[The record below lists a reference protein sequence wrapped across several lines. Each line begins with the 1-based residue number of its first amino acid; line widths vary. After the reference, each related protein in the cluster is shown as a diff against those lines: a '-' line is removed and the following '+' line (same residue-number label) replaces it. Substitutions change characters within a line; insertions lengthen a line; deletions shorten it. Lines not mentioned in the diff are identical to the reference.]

1 MDFTIQTKIDKDF
14 VLSKVSEEDIFC
26 HYLGISEVTKKLYVS
41 KVRSDKHPTC
51 GFYRGKSGT
60 LYFHDFATGDCFS
73 CFSLVMALYDCS
85 YYRALRIVA
94 SDFGLIT
101 ESVSKTKVAVKNT
114 PKFTDT
120 GPTLIQV
127 KVQDFD
133 EKELKWWND
142 YGITE
147 DILKKFRVYSCKHVF
162 LNGNLFAES
171 KPGNLIFGYFG
182 GKKDGIELWRIYFPK
197 RKSYRFINNWNANKI
212 QGYEQLPKEGKAL
225 VITKSM
231 KDVMTFYSLGIP
243 AIAPC
248 SENLFI
254 SDNMLQDLK
263 RRFTNIFVMYDNDLP
278 GIHNLIS
285 IKKKYPELNYVWLP
299 RSYKSKDLSDYYKA
313 NGREKTIN
321 LIKNFLE
328 QWRSRIQKLSQKK

>member
-26 HYLGISEVTKKLYVS
+26 HYLGITQVTKKLYVS

-85 YYRALRIVA
+85 YYKALRIVA
-94 SDFGLIT
+94 SDFGLT
-101 ESVSKTKVAVKNT
+101 EESVSKTKITVKNT
-114 PKFTDT
+114 PKFTET
-120 GPTLIQV
+120 GPSLIQV
-127 KVQDFD
+127 EVQDFT
-133 EKELKWWND
+133 EQELKWWEG
-142 YGITE
+142 YGITP
-147 DILKKFRVYSCKHVF
+147 DILKKFKVFSCKHVF
-162 LNGNLFAES
+162 LNGNIFAES
-171 KPGNLIFGYFG
+171 KNSNMIFGYYG
-182 GKKDGIELWRIYFPK
+182 GKKDNIELWRIYFPK

-212 QGYEQLPKEGKAL
+212 QGYEQLPKTGKAL

-243 AIAPC
+243 AVAPC

-254 SDNMLQDLK
+254 SDNMLLDLQL
-263 RRFTNIFVMYDNDLP
+263 RFDNIFVMYDNDLP
-278 GIHNLIS
+278 GIHNLRL
-285 IKKKYPELNYVWLP
+285 IKSSHPDLNYIWLP
-299 RSYKSKDLSDYYKA
+299 RKYKSKDLSDYYKA
-313 NGREKTIN
+313 NGREKTIK
-321 LIKNFLE
+321 LIKNFLG